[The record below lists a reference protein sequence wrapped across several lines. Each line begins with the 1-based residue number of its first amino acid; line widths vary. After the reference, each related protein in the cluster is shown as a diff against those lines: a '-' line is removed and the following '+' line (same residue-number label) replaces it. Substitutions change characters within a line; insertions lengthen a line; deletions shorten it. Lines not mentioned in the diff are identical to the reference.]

1 MTSVEMVKDGVAYYV
16 DRNIMSKYPA
26 DGWQKV
32 LAGSV
37 AALAISNYAE
47 KLKNS
52 PAIKALGIVSDDGVD
67 IDTLAKE
74 IKRRISSSGMKVDIP
89 MLGEA
94 VFYETDIDDML
105 ECIKGRR

>member
-1 MTSVEMVKDGVAYYV
+1 MASIEMVKDGVGYYV
-16 DRNIMSKYPA
+16 DKNIMSKYPA

-37 AALAISNYAE
+37 AALAINNYAD
-47 KLKNS
+47 KLKSN

-67 IDTLAKE
+67 IDTLSRE
-74 IKRRISSSGMKVDIP
+74 IKRRMPTSGIRVDIP

-94 VFYETDIDDML
+94 VFYENDIDDML